1 MMRRLVVVGT
11 ILVRIAS
18 GLVIEHA
25 ANAKPTAQART
36 VLAVATS
43 QQRGVLTTGTLE
55 AETTVEVG
63 TVVSG
68 TIESLPVDFNS
79 IVRKGQVLAELDRT
93 TFEADLRSARATLAQ
108 AEADRDL
115 AQATEADA
123 QTKLTRATELVAKQ
137 LIPQSDFDAAS
148 VTWKNAAAG
157 VKNAEAE
164 IAQSTAAV
172 KQAQVNLEHAI
183 IRSPI
188 DGIVVSRE
196 VDVGETVAASVQT
209 PVLFMLAGDL
219 MHMQLHATID
229 ETDVGEVHAGDKA
242 TFSVDAYPNTI
253 FHGVVRQVRLQPLD
267 EAPAG
272 STTGPNGAPAA
283 QVQTQPGTV
292 VAYDAIIDVRNPGN
306 ELRPGMTAT
315 ISLDDHTL

>member
-93 TFEADLRSARATLAQ
+93 TFEAELRSARATLAQ

-123 QTKLTRATELVAKQ
+123 QTKRTGATEPVAKE
-137 LIPQSDFDAAS
+137 LIAESDFDARA
-148 VTWKNAAAG
+148 VAWKNKGAG
-157 VKNAEAE
+157 AE
-164 IAQSTAAV
+164 
-172 KQAQVNLEHAI
+172 KC
-183 IRSPI
+183 
-188 DGIVVSRE
+188 
-196 VDVGETVAASVQT
+196 
-209 PVLFMLAGDL
+209 
-219 MHMQLHATID
+219 
-229 ETDVGEVHAGDKA
+229 
-242 TFSVDAYPNTI
+242 
-253 FHGVVRQVRLQPLD
+253 
-267 EAPAG
+267 EA
-272 STTGPNGAPAA
+272 
-283 QVQTQPGTV
+283 
-292 VAYDAIIDVRNPGN
+292 R
-306 ELRPGMTAT
+306 
-315 ISLDDHTL
+315 

>member
-1 MMRRLVVVGT
+1 MRRLVVVGT
-11 ILVRIAS
+11 ILVTIAS

-267 EAPAG
+267 EAQAG